1 MGTYSYPS
9 DLNRLPI
16 GTWVS
21 GQSYVTGSV
30 VKPTTPGGLLHVN
43 NGSSGTSGTAEPAWA
58 TTPLGTTGDG
68 NITWTAITTQT
79 ITWEAQTAD
88 ISGSAE
94 PTWPTTLG
102 GTVTDGTVTWTAI
115 NKNIKDV
122 NCPNTK
128 GVVSAAGKIFAI
140 NGANVSFSAT
150 DNPTDWTS
158 SSDAGF
164 LPIGMQAVS
173 DQIATALGLY
183 RGNLVVLMPS
193 GIQIWQVDPDPSK
206 MALLDYL
213 NGYGTP
219 YSRSQFST
227 IDDMYFLT
235 SLGVRSVSVS
245 AGTANMDGGD
255 VGTPIDKV
263 VQAYLATNP
272 ANYDPIGYYYA
283 GMGQYWLI
291 NISTG
296 GTQTTAYVLTES
308 QVASLSEWSE
318 YIFPVVL
325 TDVTTL
331 DGIMYLRD
339 SSGYVYMLD
348 KTYYQDDTG
357 PSVSVIPEVLAQT
370 LYLNLGQANIV
381 KQLIGIDVVA
391 DGTSTNISVG
401 MDETDFTQESA
412 VTTVVA
418 DTTTGGM
425 IPIPVAAISLSFLMS
440 HQINENWEFYSLG
453 LFYNTLRTWR

>member
-1 MGTYSYPS
+1 MPTYTYPS
-9 DLNRLPI
+9 DLSTTPV

-21 GQSYVTGSV
+21 GQSYINGSV
-30 VKPTTPGGLLHVN
+30 VVPTNFGAFLYKNNGAPGVSGNSEPTWPTTAGGTVVD
-43 NGSSGTSGTAEPAWA
+43 GTV
-58 TTPLGTTGDG
+58 
-68 NITWTAITTQT
+68 TWTAFETQT
-79 ITWEAQTAD
+79 ITWQATATG
-88 ISGSAE
+88 ISGSTE

-102 GTVTDGTVTWTAI
+102 GTVVDGEITWTAI
-115 NKNIKDV
+115 NKNIKDT
-122 NCPNTK
+122 NCPNTT
-128 GVVSAAGKIFAI
+128 GVASAAGKIFAV
-140 NGANVSFSAT
+140 NGSNVQFSAT

-164 LPIGMQAVS
+164 LPIGMQAIS
-173 DQIATALGLY
+173 DQIATGLGLY

-219 YSRSQFST
+219 FTRSHYST
-227 IDDMYFLT
+227 VDDMYFLT
-235 SLGVRSVSVS
+235 PLGIRSISVS
-245 AGTANMDGGD
+245 AGTANMNGGD
-255 VGTPIDKV
+255 IGTPIDKV
-263 VQAYLATNP
+263 FQAFYAGPL

-291 NISTG
+291 NTTTTG
-296 GTQTTAYVLTES
+296 TTTTVFVLTQS
-308 QVASLSEWSE
+308 QVAQLSEWSQ
-318 YIFPVVL
+318 YVFPVSI

-331 DGIMYLRD
+331 DGVMYIKD
-339 SSGYVYMLD
+339 SNGFVYTLD
-348 KTYYQDDTG
+348 KDYYTDDIG
-357 PSVSVIPEVLAQT
+357 ASQHQIPEVQAQT

-381 KQLIGIDVVA
+381 KQLIGIDAVA

-412 VTTVVA
+412 VITVTA

-425 IPIPVAAISLSFLMS
+425 IPIPCAAISLSFLMT
-440 HQINENWEFYSLG
+440 HQLDENWEFYSLG
-453 LFYNTLRTWR
+453 IFYNTLRTWR